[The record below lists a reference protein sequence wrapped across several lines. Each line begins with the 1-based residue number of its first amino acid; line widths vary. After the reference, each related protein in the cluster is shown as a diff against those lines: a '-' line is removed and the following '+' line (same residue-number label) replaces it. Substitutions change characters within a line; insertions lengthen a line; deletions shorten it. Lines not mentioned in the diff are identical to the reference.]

1 MFDDSQLTRLSTG
14 TPGLDDILHG
24 GLAKGFLYLVE
35 GNPGAGK
42 TTLAL
47 QFLIEGA
54 KAGEKGLY
62 ISLAE
67 SEEEL
72 RHVAASHGMDLKNV
86 VICKIAPPEI
96 GGEIG
101 QPYTVFQPAE
111 VELADVL
118 ETILGK
124 VRDLEPSRV
133 IIDSMSE
140 LRMLARDSL
149 RYRRQVLS
157 LKRFFEGRDCTT
169 LLLDERFR
177 DNMESQLQTIA
188 HGVISMEVLARNY
201 GITRRRLEVM
211 KVRASS
217 FREGFHD
224 YIIVRGGVRV
234 FPRLVSGEHRG
245 MKVIPE
251 DLPSGMAELDLLFNG
266 GVQRGTSTLVV
277 GPTGCGKSSL
287 CTQFVLTAAQRGE
300 KCGFFTFDETRQSFI
315 IRSRGLGMDI
325 EPYIENGTVFLDQ
338 VDPAELSPGEFVH
351 RIRAG
356 VEEKQW
362 RLVVIDSLNGL
373 LNSMNEEQALTV
385 QLHELLSY
393 LNQVGVAS
401 FMVLAQYGILG
412 SAVSSPTDVSYLTDN
427 VLLLRYFEAGG
438 EVRQAISVMKRRS
451 GPHERSI
458 RELHISSGKLT
469 IGEPLR
475 NFMGVLTGTP
485 EFKGGQSL
493 L

>member
-1 MFDDSQLTRLSTG
+1 MDADSHIRLSTG
-14 TPGLDDILHG
+14 VPGLDDILRG
-24 GLAKGFLYLVE
+24 GLGKGFLYLIE

-54 KAGEKGLY
+54 KRGEKGLY
-62 ISLAE
+62 LSLAE
-67 SEEEL
+67 SEDEL
-72 RHVAASHGMDLKNV
+72 RHVAASHGMDLTSV
-86 VICKIAPPEI
+86 DICKISPTEPV
-96 GGEIG
+96 GEID
-101 QPYTVFQPAE
+101 QQYTVFQPAE

-118 ETILGK
+118 ETILTK
-124 VRDLEPSRV
+124 VRDLQPSRV

-157 LKRFFEGRDCTT
+157 LKQFFEGRDCTT

-177 DNMESQLQTIA
+177 DNSESQVQTIA
-188 HGVISMEVLARNY
+188 HGVISLEVLPRNY
-201 GITRRRLEVM
+201 GITRRRLEVL
-211 KVRASS
+211 KIRASS
-217 FREGFHD
+217 FREGYHD
-224 YIIVRGGVRV
+224 YIIVKGGVLV

-245 MKVIPE
+245 MKVEPE
-251 DLPSGMAELDLLFNG
+251 NLPSGVTALDSLFNG

-277 GPTGCGKSSL
+277 GPTGCGKSTL
-287 CTQFVLTAAQRGE
+287 CTQFVLSAAKRGE
-300 KCGFFTFDETRQSFI
+300 KSAIFTFDETRLSFTV
-315 IRSRGLGMDI
+315 RSSGLGMDL
-325 EPYIENGTVFLDQ
+325 EHYLDDETIYLEQ

-351 RIRAG
+351 QIRAG
-356 VEEKQW
+356 VEEKKW
-362 RLVVIDSLNGL
+362 RIVVIDSLNGL
-373 LNSMNEEQALTV
+373 MNSMNEEQALTV

-401 FMVLAQYGILG
+401 FLVLAQYGMLG
-412 SAVSSPTDVSYLTDN
+412 SAVTSPTDVSYLADN

-458 RELHISSGKLT
+458 RELQMSSGKLV
-469 IGEPLR
+469 IGDPLR
-475 NFMGVLTGTP
+475 NFIGVLTGTP
-485 EFKGGQSL
+485 EYRGGQPL